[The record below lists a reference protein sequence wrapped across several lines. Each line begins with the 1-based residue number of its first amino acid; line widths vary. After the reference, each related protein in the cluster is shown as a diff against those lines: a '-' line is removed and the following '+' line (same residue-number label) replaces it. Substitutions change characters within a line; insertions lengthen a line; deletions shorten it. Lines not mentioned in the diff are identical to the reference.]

1 MSLLSGILNK
11 VKKEVIDKVADKV
24 ADELV
29 GKPAAEAAQAGA
41 NAAAEAQAKHEPA
54 KPPAGGVPNGFVI
67 GGGSAAPSVPGHDPA
82 WYESVPA
89 EECQFNSPGTYK
101 DYFMRILG
109 EDFPG
114 YEPVYEDVKPGRTAR
129 IRMMRGGE
137 TALVI
142 ELTSENCAANSFR
155 RECQRNGVKYTR
167 FYFDHKGWWNTR
179 SYVKQRVNEALGL

>member
-11 VKKEVIDKVADKV
+11 VKKEVIDKVAD
-24 ADELV
+24 ELV
-29 GKPAAEAAQAGA
+29 GKPAAQAAQAGA
-41 NAAAEAQAKHEPA
+41 DAAAQAQATPEPI
-54 KPPAGGVPNGFVI
+54 KPLTGGVPNGFVI
-67 GGGSAAPSVPGHDPA
+67 GGGSAPSAPGHDPA

-101 DYFMRILG
+101 DYFMRVLG

-114 YEPVYEDVKPGRTAR
+114 FEPVYEDVKPGRTAR

-142 ELTSENCAANSFR
+142 ELMSENCAANSFR

-179 SYVKQRVNEALGL
+179 SYVKARVSEALGL